1 MNQHSYSQTFRFLR
15 CWRIIGDHVIIKL
28 LLRCDAR
35 GRKLIISHHG
45 KSPFARADKTINQRF
60 VWSGFFL
67 PLADLK
73 TIRVML
79 YRQRYRDY
87 IPLIHKN
94 FSPADCHSGHEWLQG

>member
-60 VWSGFFL
+60 VWSGFFFRRQ
-67 PLADLK
+67 
-73 TIRVML
+73 IRHNPRML
-79 YRQRYRDY
+79 YRQDQTQYVY
-87 IPLIHKN
+87 IR
-94 FSPADCHSGHEWLQG
+94 AV